1 MRSMGTNMGDIKNI
15 SKADNSF
22 LYMIKGIACILV
34 IFIHCLFPGTVGK
47 DIQAM
52 SRFAVLFFF
61 VVSGRYILRNLPSGT
76 KASIIRSRMAAKI
89 GHVFVITLL
98 LTLLYNAYSFVVATT
113 SGFGIQDL
121 ISQKYNPH
129 ELFLLLMFNSGKI
142 LYDYTYDIDHLWYL
156 YAVLYVYILI
166 FIFAPYAKKWSG
178 FLTFFFTG
186 MLFFAQLLQLYY
198 PIRPFDISIRTW
210 YMVRNWLLEGIPF
223 IMAGVWLDSAI
234 NDKRDTRVAEL
245 VRKLVGAC
253 SQSKNARRN
262 RVILHAFLIL
272 GIAMSVLEYRRF
284 GEMTVYVGSVVTI
297 CAIMFLGEAYGQT
310 EAISIKP
317 AYLCHLG
324 KELSASVYYF
334 HIMIISI
341 ISRTL
346 YRLEGNQLYAWLKPV
361 IAVCVSILVAEL
373 IFYIKKRVSRRK

>member
-1 MRSMGTNMGDIKNI
+1 MGDIKNI

-52 SRFAVLFFF
+52 SRFAVLYFF
-61 VVSGRYILRNLPSGT
+61 VVSGRFILRTLPSGT
-76 KASIIRSRMAAKI
+76 NASIIRRRMASKI
-89 GHVFVITLL
+89 GQVFIITLL
-98 LTLLYNAYSFVVATT
+98 LTLLYNAYSFIVAST

-121 ISQKYNPH
+121 ISQKYNAH
-129 ELFLLLMFNSGKI
+129 ELFLLFMFNSGKI

-178 FLTFFFTG
+178 FLTVFFTG

-223 IMAGVWLDSAI
+223 IMTGVWLDSVI
-234 NDKRDTRVAEL
+234 NDKRNTKAAEL
-245 VRKLVGAC
+245 VRKLVSSCVQGE
-253 SQSKNARRN
+253 NARRN
-262 RVILHAFLIL
+262 RRILHKILIL
-272 GIAMSVLEYRRF
+272 GMIMSVLEYRHF
-284 GEMTVYVGSVVTI
+284 GEMTVYIGSVVTI
-297 CAIMFLGEAYGQT
+297 CAIMLLGEVYGKT
-310 EAISIKP
+310 ETTVAKP
-317 AYLCHLG
+317 TYLCHLG
-324 KELSASVYYF
+324 KDLSASVYYF

-341 ISRTL
+341 ISRIL
-346 YRLEGNQLYAWLKPV
+346 YSLEGNQLYAWLKPV
-361 IAVCVSILVAEL
+361 IAVCVSVLVAEL
-373 IFYIKKRVSRRK
+373 LFYIKKRFIKR